1 MSKSDRTVTRSI
13 RISERALKAIEEES
27 KRQNVSV
34 NTIINQQLLSYTEFE
49 RFVRRVGVIK
59 FASSTVQHLLE
70 ASSRVAVA
78 RAGVETGTRTPHS
91 IILAKHGKQ
100 TLDTVYDYL
109 EILSEYANQFEFSKL
124 EQDGKIVITLLHRLG
139 PKGSIFYEN
148 YTRVLFEQID
158 YVPKMDVTDE
168 SVVIELV
175 PKPSASSD

>member
-34 NTIINQQLLSYTEFE
+34 NTIINQQLLSYAEFE
-49 RFVRRVGVIK
+49 RFFKRLGVMKIS
-59 FASSTVQHLLE
+59 SSTVQHLLD
-70 ASSRVAVA
+70 ASSEVSLAK
-78 RAGVETGTRTPHS
+78 AGAETGTHTPHS

-109 EILSEYANQFEFSKL
+109 EILSEYANQFEFSKV
-124 EQDGKIVITLLHRLG
+124 EQDGSIVITLLHRLG

-148 YTRVLFEQID
+148 YMKALFEQIN
-158 YVPKMDVTDE
+158 YFPKIDVKDD
-168 SVVIELV
+168 SVVIELL
-175 PKPSASSD
+175 PKRIGSSD